1 MHSVIPQRWRFL
13 RQLLLTACPR
23 KPQQYS
29 VYARLENPF
38 LAWAWRRKAWGS
50 LLKNLEASR
59 HERKFIFLAICAD
72 GLSYCCLLLFVTFL
86 ACLPLS
92 PNACLT
98 LSLSAYLQL
107 EGLAIIHNTFQVDR
121 RRPAKDNGTGC
132 GKRLLLCQ
140 KKVNL
145 KYVRFESKSTQPDER
160 NTRAKDVRLNAAP
173 VWLESRAFSI
183 GRP

>member
-1 MHSVIPQRWRFL
+1 MRDKLSGKPHDSSIGEEILHSVIPQRWRFL

-38 LAWAWRRKAWGS
+38 LAWAWRRKAWG
-50 LLKNLEASR
+50 
-59 HERKFIFLAICAD
+59 
-72 GLSYCCLLLFVTFL
+72 
-86 ACLPLS
+86 
-92 PNACLT
+92 
-98 LSLSAYLQL
+98 
-107 EGLAIIHNTFQVDR
+107 LAIIQNAYQVDR

-145 KYVRFESKSTQPDER
+145 KYVRFESKTTQSDER
-160 NTRAKDVRLNAAP
+160 NTRAKDV
-173 VWLESRAFSI
+173 
-183 GRP
+183 